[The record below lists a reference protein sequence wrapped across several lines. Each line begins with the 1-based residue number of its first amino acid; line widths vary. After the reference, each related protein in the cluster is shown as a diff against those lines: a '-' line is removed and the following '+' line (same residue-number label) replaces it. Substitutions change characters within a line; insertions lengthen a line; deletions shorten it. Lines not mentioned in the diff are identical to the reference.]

1 VLKAVAEALAPGTGG
16 DGAGAAKPVDPATA
30 LATARTK
37 VTESTIDA
45 AAKTALLGK
54 IDALAAAIAAGQK
67 PSEGAVRS
75 VLEQVHEALGRK
87 ADDGAAKR
95 SEELRRRLEDARAN
109 VAAAP
114 IEAAAKKALLDR
126 IDAVLGALATGTR
139 PSEAELESLGKA
151 IAAAFEQ
158 ARDAKPE
165 RPDAAARAAEVL
177 KAQMEK
183 VAASDLP
190 ADVKAQIA
198 AALQAALDK
207 VASGADPK
215 SVLDG
220 GKDPVR
226 TALEQQRAAKLAE
239 LKAKLAAAA
248 DTMLVAID
256 ALAAKGADPA
266 KVADAKALIAD
277 AKAALA
283 LAEDHEDL
291 RAVWAILRDARLAL
305 TGGTPGS

>member
-1 VLKAVAEALAPGTGG
+1 
-16 DGAGAAKPVDPATA
+16 
-30 LATARTK
+30 
-37 VTESTIDA
+37 
-45 AAKTALLGK
+45 
-54 IDALAAAIAAGQK
+54 
-67 PSEGAVRS
+67 
-75 VLEQVHEALGRK
+75 
-87 ADDGAAKR
+87 
-95 SEELRRRLEDARAN
+95 
-109 VAAAP
+109 
-114 IEAAAKKALLDR
+114 
-126 IDAVLGALATGTR
+126 
-139 PSEAELESLGKA
+139 
-151 IAAAFEQ
+151 
-158 ARDAKPE
+158 
-165 RPDAAARAAEVL
+165 
-177 KAQMEK
+177 
-183 VAASDLP
+183 
-190 ADVKAQIA
+190 
-198 AALQAALDK
+198 